1 MKQKGYVNFM
11 NRLCNSKEKVMWN
24 KFHIIGIKSTYLYL
38 DF

>member
-1 MKQKGYVNFM
+1 MKQKGYVDF